1 MQFSLSTV
9 FYVVLFIAFLTL
21 RNLCQKQWCLTF
33 HGILNENSLL
43 YLKPLSPYVL
53 SRGHGV
59 QPWSVLETNPH
70 TFLFRICWT
79 YLHVPDLLQQNLS
92 SSQKLSVIYAHGPS
106 VHCVVTQH
114 NLKRWCLKWSSNGLS
129 FTPKPPLKGKSVQR
143 DYEEA

>member
-70 TFLFRICWT
+70 TS
-79 YLHVPDLLQQNLS
+79 LQDMLNISPCPWS
-92 SSQKLSVIYAHGPS
+92 SSAKSLFQPKALSHICPRSFCSLCCNTTQPKTLVSEMKLKWIVIYTETPTERKVCA
-106 VHCVVTQH
+106 
-114 NLKRWCLKWSSNGLS
+114 KGL
-129 FTPKPPLKGKSVQR
+129 
-143 DYEEA
+143 